1 MAARFV
7 VDLASRPTPLP
18 HTWEHTVGSCHAPL
32 GLRADWQEQ
41 LRRAHEELGFRHVRF
56 HGILSDDMG
65 TLVRQDEGLIH
76 SFHNIDVVYDA
87 LIDMGVRPF
96 VELSF
101 MPSAIASGER
111 TVFRYGANVTP
122 PGRPPYW
129 RALIRRLAEHWVERY
144 GTTEVRRW
152 YFEVWNEPNLKDFWD
167 GTRRDYF
174 DLYSA
179 TARIL
184 VEADPDLRVGGPA
197 TAQNAWI
204 PEFLEFCSAE
214 KVPVNFVTTHH
225 YPTDVVGGPGD
236 DTEASLAKVPRGT
249 LRTQAVKARR
259 EAGDTEL
266 YYTEWN
272 TSADQRDALH
282 DQPWAAAFVAKTVL
296 DVCDLVDGYAF
307 WTFSDIFE
315 EKYFPSLPFHGGFGL
330 LTIHGVPKPTYR
342 AFELLHDLGD
352 ERYAVEGD
360 HETVDVWAVR
370 RRRSLTVLLTNHAM
384 PRQPIRRETV
394 RIEVRGGRVPGRAVI
409 KRIDEENSNP
419 VAAWRAMGA
428 PEYPSRRQVKELVEA
443 SEVRAEGVAVERED
457 GRVALTIE
465 LPPHAVAAITI
476 REI

>member
-1 MAARFV
+1 VRARFV
-7 VDLASRPTPLP
+7 VDLASKPTPLP

-41 LRRAHEELGFRHVRF
+41 LRKAHEELGFRHVRF
-56 HGILSDDMG
+56 HGILSDDVG
-65 TLVRQDEGLIH
+65 TLVRHEEALLH

-87 LIDMGVRPF
+87 LIEMGVRPF

-122 PGRPPYW
+122 PRKHPYW
-129 RALIRRLAEHWVERY
+129 QALIRRLAEHWVERY

-167 GTRRDYF
+167 GTRKDYF
-174 DLYSA
+174 DLYLA

-184 VEADPDLRVGGPA
+184 KEADAELRVGGPA

-204 PEFLEFCSAE
+204 PEFLEFCRAE
-214 KVPVNFVTTHH
+214 NVPVDFVTTHH
-225 YPTDVVGGPGD
+225 YPTDVVGGPGE

-249 LRTQAVKARR
+249 LHTQAVRARR
-259 EAGDTEL
+259 EAGDREL

-272 TSADQRDALH
+272 TSADQRDPLH
-282 DQPWAAAFVAKTVL
+282 DQPWAAAFVARTVL

-342 AFELLHDLGD
+342 AFQLLHDLGD

-360 HETVDVWAVR
+360 HETVDAWAVR
-370 RRRSLTVLLTNHAM
+370 RRRSLTVVLTNHAM
-384 PRQPIRRETV
+384 PRRPIRHESV
-394 RIEVRGGRVPGRAVI
+394 RVSIRGGGVPGRAVMR
-409 KRIDEENSNP
+409 RIDEDSANP

-428 PEYPSRRQVKELVEA
+428 PEYPSKRQVEELLAA
-443 SEVRAEGVAVERED
+443 SEVRTEAIAIEREE
-457 GRVALTIE
+457 GRVGFTVE
-465 LPPHAVAAITI
+465 LPPDAVAAITI
-476 REI
+476 SGV